1 MNSTMDLSLLCLFI
15 HISGDNIRENYRY
28 KFSPPFNLSG
38 NLQNWSDLYEFFIN
52 ATNLVVK
59 H

>member
-1 MNSTMDLSLLCLFI
+1 MNSTMDLSLLCFFI

-38 NLQNWSDLYEFFIN
+38 NQFKIGLICMNFS
-52 ATNLVVK
+52 
-59 H
+59 

>member
-1 MNSTMDLSLLCLFI
+1 MVFI
-15 HISGDNIRENYRY
+15 HIFGDNIRENYRY

-38 NLQNWSDLYEFFIN
+38 NLQNWSDLYEFFMN
-52 ATNLVVK
+52 GTNLVVK